1 MHSILSNRIK
11 DRPAREIHLFTNM
24 YNAQYPTT
32 MHCISGVG
40 HCGAHCAI
48 NCTKRTKHCNC
59 WVSHLLVWDGRKVFR
74 TGLSVQIGG
83 TSGYVWVGGWTLSLL
98 SPSHIYV
105 CWKLTDYSLPVNKSI
120 VGVAY
125 AWLTLEAIGQIGYQC
140 IANGNTNYA
149 TSVIA
154 SSRRRRRSKG
164 TAKVTPWLV
173 LWSFVKH
180 CCITKCKELTWQHWC
195 DWPESLQYL
204 KMRPSQVT
212 GSRSRWRTHW
222 PDH

>member
-1 MHSILSNRIK
+1 
-11 DRPAREIHLFTNM
+11 
-24 YNAQYPTT
+24 

-154 SSRRRRRSKG
+154 SSRRSSRSKG
-164 TAKVTPWLV
+164 TAKVTHCSALIGLVFMTCVWLLLENCIWPLV
-173 LWSFVKH
+173 FDLCLGLVFENCIWPPAFVT
-180 CCITKCKELTWQHWC
+180 CVCLYLRLDLT
-195 DWPESLQYL
+195 
-204 KMRPSQVT
+204 T
-212 GSRSRWRTHW
+212 
-222 PDH
+222 DHECNWTIRAIERCNWTT